1 MMLVVAH
8 GDHPS
13 PARRPV
19 RRRSARSYFVAVLTT
34 KARTEP
40 AIIAPRRSNSAH
52 LHRPWRATS
61 VQNWALQ
68 NAVFARDA
76 ATSVCRSTLF
86 DPMMRFR
93 VHFNALGERAE
104 VVAAVTAAV
113 GSIRMIARRG
123 SHSSPSVISAATRR
137 TLAIG
142 SLGLDP
148 GGVDDDFP
156 VAYLF

>member
-1 MMLVVAH
+1 VQEYAF
-8 GDHPS
+8 
-13 PARRPV
+13 
-19 RRRSARSYFVAVLTT
+19 RS
-34 KARTEP
+34 
-40 AIIAPRRSNSAH
+40 H
-52 LHRPWRATS
+52 
-61 VQNWALQ
+61 
-68 NAVFARDA
+68 DA
-76 ATSVCRSTLF
+76 NL
-86 DPMMRFR
+86 FR

-123 SHSSPSVISAATRR
+123 SHSSPSVISAATRS